1 MTKLIGWAGLTLGL
15 PAVVLLAVACGTPK
29 TVEKIAS
36 ATATVTPRATY
47 VAGAQMVP
55 GFDLLDLDGQ
65 TWTLSEYRGQPVMRF
80 VCATGWLF
88 RSGSTL
94 VEDGTGIKLYE
105 G

>member
-1 MTKLIGWAGLTLGL
+1 
-15 PAVVLLAVACGTPK
+15 
-29 TVEKIAS
+29 
-36 ATATVTPRATY
+36 
-47 VAGAQMVP
+47 
-55 GFDLLDLDGQ
+55 
-65 TWTLSEYRGQPVMRF
+65 MRF